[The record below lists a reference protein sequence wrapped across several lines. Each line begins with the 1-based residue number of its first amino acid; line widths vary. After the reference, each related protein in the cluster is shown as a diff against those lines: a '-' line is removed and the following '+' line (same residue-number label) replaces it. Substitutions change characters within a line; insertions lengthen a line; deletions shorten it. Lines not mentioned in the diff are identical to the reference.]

1 MKKVFILIA
10 LLLTL
15 TSCGCDNNQVEDNEV
30 SEYLNRF
37 EVYDKIRDTGVEDTI
52 YVDTKTGCLYFS
64 HYSHGVNGNSVEWC
78 VPLLGS
84 DGLPLLAEGYER
96 MSTD

>member
-15 TSCGCDNNQVEDNEV
+15 TSCGCNNNQVEDNEV

-37 EVYDKIRDTGVEDTI
+37 EVYDKIRDTGV
-52 YVDTKTGCLYFS
+52 
-64 HYSHGVNGNSVEWC
+64 
-78 VPLLGS
+78 
-84 DGLPLLAEGYER
+84 
-96 MSTD
+96 